1 MRKEFSKSLVISF
14 LAVLMS
20 MPVSA
25 YDFECDGIYY
35 DLLEDPYGEHH
46 GLIEDHTLA
55 VVSGDSEYKG
65 DIVIPS
71 EVTIDGT
78 TYRVT
83 AIGHVGQVHPYVF
96 RNCSELTSV
105 TIPKSVSVIGN
116 AFMNCSALASLKVE
130 SGNQRYDSRD
140 NCNAIIETS
149 TNMLIA
155 GCKNTTIPDGVTKIA
170 DIAFLGCT
178 DLTSITIPSSVT
190 TIGFQAFRSCTGLT
204 SVTIP
209 GGVLVRDYAFKDCS
223 GLTSVSI
230 QGILTRI
237 GHEVFADCTALNSV
251 TIDQGVIELGSN
263 VFNNC
268 TSLTT
273 VSIPNSVYALGGGA
287 FRGCTGLTSVTIGDG
302 VTGIDSDTF
311 NGCTSLTSVSIPKNV
326 TIISRSAFQDCTA
339 LTSITIPSRV
349 TTIGWWVFS
358 GCSNLRTIVSEI
370 EYPFAL
376 ESRCISSDI
385 YTNVE
390 LVVPVGTKSRYERT
404 SGWKEFTKISE
415 GTTDIDGIPTT
426 TAAPEVYYSLDGRRL
441 KSPQK
446 GINIICQSDGT
457 TKKVIVK

>member
-1 MRKEFSKSLVISF
+1 MIKESIKSLVISF

-237 GHEVFADCTALNSV
+237 GHEVFANCTALNSV
-251 TIDQGVIELGSN
+251 TIDQGVIELGN
-263 VFNNC
+263 QVFENC

-273 VSIPNSVYALGGGA
+273 VSIPNSVYYLGSGA
-287 FRGCTGLTSVTIGDG
+287 FE
-302 VTGIDSDTF
+302 
-311 NGCTSLTSVSIPKNV
+311 N
-326 TIISRSAFQDCTA
+326 
-339 LTSITIPSRV
+339 
-349 TTIGWWVFS
+349 
-358 GCSNLRTIVSEI
+358 CSNLRTIVSEI
-370 EYPFAL
+370 ENPFAIEGL
-376 ESRCISSDI
+376 CMPSDM
-385 YTNVE
+385 YATVE
-390 LVVPVGTKSRYERT
+390 LVVPVGTKAQYEQT
-404 SGWKEFTKISE
+404 SGWNQFAKISE
-415 GTTDIDGIPTT
+415 GTTDIDGIPTMP
-426 TAAPEVYYSLDGRRL
+426 AAPEVYYSLDGRRL

-446 GINIICQSDGT
+446 GINIIRQSDGT
-457 TKKVIVK
+457 TRKVIVK

>member
-1 MRKEFSKSLVISF
+1 MRKESRRPLLVSLLI
-14 LAVLMS
+14 LLIS

-35 DLLEDPYGEHH
+35 DLM
-46 GLIEDHTLA
+46 EDHTLA
-55 VVSGDSEYKG
+55 VVSGDSKYQG

-78 TYRVT
+78 TYNVT
-83 AIGHVGQVHPYVF
+83 NIGHKGQADQQVF
-96 RNCSELTSV
+96 RDCSELTSV
-105 TIPKSVSVIGN
+105 TIPKSVSYVSYD
-116 AFMNCSALASLKVE
+116 AFLNCSALASLKVE
-130 SGNQRYDSRD
+130 SGNQHYDSRD
-140 NCNAIIETS
+140 DCNAIIETS
-149 TNMLIA
+149 SNKLVA
-155 GCKNTTIPDGVTKIA
+155 GCKNTTIPGNVATIDGC
-170 DIAFLGCT
+170 AFWGCT
-178 DLTSITIPSSVT
+178 GLTSITFPNSVK
-190 TIGFQAFRSCTGLT
+190 TIDFQAFKGCTGLT

-237 GHEVFADCTALNSV
+237 GHEVFTNCTALNSV
-251 TIDQGVIELGSN
+251 TIDQGVIELGN
-263 VFNNC
+263 QVFENC

-273 VSIPNSVYALGGGA
+273 VSIPNSVYALGAGA

-302 VTGIDSDTF
+302 VTAIDSDTF
-311 NGCTSLTSVSIPKNV
+311 NGCTSLTSVSTPKNV

-390 LVVPVGTKSRYERT
+390 LVVPIGTKALYEQK
-404 SGWKEFTKISE
+404 SGWKEFAKISE

-426 TAAPEVYYSLDGRRL
+426 TSAPEGYYSLDGRKL
-441 KSPQK
+441 TAPIK
-446 GINIICQSDGT
+446 GLNIIRQSDGT
-457 TKKVIVK
+457 TRKVIVK

>member
-1 MRKEFSKSLVISF
+1 MRKESRKPLLVSL
-14 LAVLMS
+14 LALLIS

-35 DLLEDPYGEHH
+35 DLLEDPYGEHP
-46 GLIEDHTLA
+46 GLIEEHTLA
-55 VVSGDSEYKG
+55 VVPGDSLYRG

-83 AIGHVGQVHPYVF
+83 AIGHIGQVHPYVF

-105 TIPKSVSVIGN
+105 TIPKSVTAIGN
-116 AFMNCSALASLKVE
+116 AFWNCSALVSLKVE
-130 SGNQRYDSRD
+130 SGNQNFDSRD
-140 NCNAIIETS
+140 NCNAIIRTS
-149 TNMLIA
+149 TNKLIA
-155 GCKNTTIPDGVTKIA
+155 GCKNTTIPDDVTSIG

-178 DLTSITIPSSVT
+178 GLTSITIPSSVT

-237 GHEVFADCTALNSV
+237 GHEVFANCTALNSV

-263 VFNNC
+263 VFKNC

-273 VSIPNSVYALGGGA
+273 VSIPNSVYALGAGA

-302 VTGIDSDTF
+302 VTAIDSDTF
-311 NGCTSLTSVSIPKNV
+311 NGCTSLTSVSTPKNV

-390 LVVPVGTKSRYERT
+390 LVVPIGTKALYEQK
-404 SGWKEFTKISE
+404 SGWKEFAKISE

-426 TAAPEVYYSLDGRRL
+426 TSAPEGYYSLDGRKL
-441 KSPQK
+441 TAPIK
-446 GINIICQSDGT
+446 GLNIIRQSDGT
-457 TKKVIVK
+457 TRKVIVK